1 MNKKVLTLCA
11 GVLLVGGS
19 AVFTVNAVNAGNGK
33 AQTAYVVKANAE
45 GVAGYEL
52 SVVEKASYTWSLV
65 KGDVYYLS
73 PVDGYFL
80 AKDGSIKSIKTSTP
94 DKVTILTDL
103 SISFDGTNSW
113 EQNGEKLYLWKE
125 DGTMQ
130 SYEGLNG
137 TVSKLAFATSKEV
150 VELTSGSTNTVY
162 INTEETSH
170 VIAVGTYGDKVDA
183 NTWTLHEG
191 GKLSVKGTSDAYLQ
205 SNLSL
210 LYSGESTAA
219 TFKYED
225 GILQMAIVGGY
236 TPVYVISTGLT
247 TDADAEGA
255 VPAVLY
261 AIDEEGKVDPE
272 AATEATEGS
281 FILGQGIAKDVIGE
295 TAYGT
300 ETISTVG
307 EGGAPGAEYGDIYGI
322 QYQNDGTLVIT
333 DVVETAIVPV
343 YIYYKDGDH
352 TYYYTTDGWKEN
364 TPVAWYLNN
373 KTLITLD
380 GEWGKSGITYTPDG
394 VTGVGEEGSGATIA
408 LAEKSIPADE
418 INNCEIPLLNA
429 VNGDYIILAG
439 RDEAGATIYIN
450 GDADG
455 KAVAGTSWQTADLW
469 KVTETVALGDG
480 RYAYKFVNRETGKQ
494 LEINGYE
501 RFMAYQYNG
510 GIQLLGVDER
520 RAEESVVITTTSG
533 TTSITTTVG
542 RATVLGFYQ
551 SKLEQFTAHWLLHR
565 YGSSFRLNVVDKYKD
580 IANKT
585 INGNEFDNTDLVP
598 VYWDATNGF
607 HEIAPE
613 NDEWNK
619 ENEKAFLL
627 KKKGT
632 NLYIVLNVTDKWS
645 NAVNDFVQGGYKF
658 EVLREANVED
668 VLEGRQVNNKT
679 YYPYFRINY
688 LEGKTEYD
696 ATSAINADKV
706 LDNTPVYCVE
716 IGSASKVFAY
726 DLVNLETTDANG
738 HLDVFV
744 TANDRCAD
752 NSARRPNVS
761 FYTTNENIVR
771 GEDATNNPLNYRY
784 VNITFKAGANMQ
796 FQNERNNWVNLDGK
810 VLGIAHPDRYSN
822 VPMPTEAGYF
832 LFDKAEGQWAVSMA
846 TKDGKV
852 TDSRKFVFTNREN
865 PSVSIAVKSMH
876 ALGNDVYAV
885 EYEAPSTSGSSVYS
899 NRPFGYYKDKNN
911 NYNQVM
917 RDTLIIKAAEGNLKL
932 TKGTHA
938 YNTDSYANWTKEEL
952 QDKTFQLSIDAASQ
966 LYVTENEGK
975 DSHFL
980 GLTADETEVTNWRLV
995 PFTAARVHDTD
1006 AVKYLTAGTDS
1017 VYTISHPMYWTGSE
1031 FKTYNDTTAIVA
1043 YALQNIQNN
1052 EWLRYDPS
1060 QNQTIE
1066 SMICDPNS
1074 KNFTTK
1080 DLNAAYRFV
1089 LKEKAKGAQK
1099 IEAGAYNIV
1108 GVTPWGLN
1116 SDNYVTDNGWD
1127 KNGNTVTGTPHYE
1140 LDYTNKLYGA
1150 TSYQNLGAIEVE
1162 NMYTQP
1168 TSNDIFTIATT
1179 ASQEYVL
1186 ATPRDTVRIYGNE
1199 ENDFLLYEKGQFLN
1213 LGNVGDIAPAVVL
1226 DSAYVKR
1233 PGNNRYQ
1240 YLLVVNPD
1248 YKEAKY
1254 DNHPDN
1260 NPTSQPVHMIKPDT
1274 MYGRFLV
1281 NKIDSAV
1288 LEARYHN
1295 NPYIN
1300 DIEADEKELKLGF
1313 QWGYHTG
1320 DKLFLTDGQNGPVIE
1335 EIALGTPD
1343 FNKAKFAFKYVNEAA
1358 SDAFKVQTA
1367 WYDYDSAVK
1376 AGLDNKEDWTWN
1388 NEGYLKSVNGVIVVT
1403 NGYTHGEE
1411 FLMTQDETNP
1421 TANETIAAEG
1431 AISVV
1436 ATDGAVVIKGAEGKN
1451 VVIATILGK
1460 VVANETVNSDNET
1473 IAVPAGIAVVS
1484 VDGESFKVVVK

>member
-19 AVFTVNAVNAGNGK
+19 AIFTVNAMNAGNEK
-33 AQTAYVVKANAE
+33 VQTTYVVKANAE

-52 SVVEKASYTWSLV
+52 SVVKEASYTWSLI

-73 PVDGYFL
+73 PEDGYFL
-80 AKDGSIKSIKTSTP
+80 AKDGFIKSIKTSTP
-94 DKVTILTDL
+94 DQVTILEDL
-103 SISFDGTNSW
+103 SISFDGKTSW

-170 VIAVGTYGDKVDA
+170 VIAVGTYGNKVDA

-205 SNLSL
+205 SDLSL
-210 LYSGESTAA
+210 LYSGETTAA

-225 GILQMAIVGGY
+225 GKLMQAVMGGY
-236 TPVYVISTGLT
+236 AQVFITETGLT
-247 TDADAEGA
+247 TDAEAEGA

-261 AIDEEGKVDPE
+261 AIKEDGTVNTT
-272 AATEATEGS
+272 AATEATGGS
-281 FILGQGIAKDVIGE
+281 FILGQGIAKDVIGD

-343 YIYYKDGDH
+343 YIYYKDGGH
-352 TYYYTTDGWKEN
+352 TYYYTTDGWKED

-380 GEWGKSGITYTPDG
+380 GEWSKSGITYTPDG

-551 SKLEQFTAHWLLHR
+551 SKLEQLTAHWLLHR

-619 ENEKAFLL
+619 EKEKAFLL

-796 FQNERNNWVNLDGK
+796 FQNERNNWVNLNGK
-810 VLGIAHPDRYSN
+810 VLGIN
-822 VPMPTEAGYF
+822 QNGVVMPTEADYF
-832 LFDKAEGQWAVSMA
+832 LADKAEGQWAVSV
-846 TKDGKV
+846 D
-852 TDSRKFVFTNREN
+852 TDDTRKFTFTNREN
-865 PSVSIAVKSMH
+865 PSKSISVKSMH

-885 EYEAPSTSGSSVYS
+885 EYEQNDEWGAQYNWYT
-899 NRPFGYYKDKNN
+899 RPFGFNTAGTVR
-911 NYNQVM
+911 NQAL
-917 RDTLIIKAAEGNLKL
+917 RDTLIIKAAEGNLKI
-932 TKGTHA
+932 TKGENA
-938 YNTDSYANWTKEEL
+938 YNTDSYANWTKEDL

-1052 EWLRYDPS
+1052 EWLTYDPS
-1060 QNQTIE
+1060 QSQTIE

-1074 KNFTTK
+1074 KNFTTANL
-1080 DLNAAYRFV
+1080 DEAYRFV
-1089 LKEKAKGAQK
+1089 LKEKAEGAQK
-1099 IEAGAYNIV
+1099 IESGAYNII

-1116 SDNYVTDNGWD
+1116 TDKYVTDKLYD
-1127 KNGNTVTGTPHYE
+1127 KDGNEVTGKPHYE
-1140 LDYTNKLYGA
+1140 LNYGKKLYGA
-1150 TSYQNLGAIEVE
+1150 TSYQKLGAIEVE
-1162 NMYTQP
+1162 YAYLQP

-1179 ASQEYVL
+1179 ASQEYVK
-1186 ATPRDTVRIYGNE
+1186 ATPRDTVRIYGAE
-1199 ENDFLLYEKGQFLN
+1199 ENDFLLYENGQFLN
-1213 LGNVGDIAPAVVL
+1213 MGNKAGIAPAMVL
-1226 DSAYVKR
+1226 DTAYYSR
-1233 PGNNRYQ
+1233 TGNNRYQ
-1240 YLLVVNPD
+1240 YLIVVNPD
-1248 YKEAKY
+1248 YKPEVPC
-1254 DNHPDN
+1254 DIEGHPAL
-1260 NPTSQPVHMIKPDT
+1260 HPDT

-1281 NKIDSAV
+1281 NQIDSAV
-1288 LEARYHN
+1288 MVSRNHN
-1295 NPYIN
+1295 NKFIN

-1313 QWGYHTG
+1313 QWGYRTG
-1320 DKLFLTDGQNGPVIE
+1320 DKLYLTAGKGGKVIE
-1335 EIALGTPD
+1335 TIDLSTPD
-1343 FNKAKFAFKYVNEAA
+1343 FNKAKFAFKYVNEAV
-1358 SDAFKVQTA
+1358 DKQFKVQTA

-1376 AGLDNKEDWTWN
+1376 AGLDNKDAWTWN
-1388 NEGYLKSVNGVIVVT
+1388 NEGYLRSVNGVIVVT

-1411 FLMTQDETNP
+1411 FLMAQENSDP
-1421 TANETIAAEG
+1421 TANESINAS
-1431 AISVV
+1431 SVV
-1436 ATDGAVVIKGAEGKN
+1436 VAGVDGAVVVKGAEGKN
-1451 VVIATILGK
+1451 VIVSTILGK
-1460 VVANETVNSDNET
+1460 VVANEVVSSDNAT
-1473 IAVPAGIAVVS
+1473 IAAPAGIVVVS

>member
-205 SNLSL
+205 SDLSL

-272 AATEATEGS
+272 AATDATEGS
-281 FILGQGIAKDVIGE
+281 FILGQGIAKDVIGD

-696 ATSAINADKV
+696 ATSAINADMV

-796 FQNERNNWVNLDGK
+796 FQNERNNWVNLNGK
-810 VLGIAHPDRYSN
+810 VLGIN
-822 VPMPTEAGYF
+822 QNGVVMPTEADYF
-832 LFDKAEGQWAVSMA
+832 LADKAEGQWAVSV
-846 TKDGKV
+846 D
-852 TDSRKFVFTNREN
+852 TDDTRKFTFTNREN
-865 PSVSIAVKSMH
+865 PSKSISVKSMH

-885 EYEAPSTSGSSVYS
+885 EYEQNDEWGAQYNWYT
-899 NRPFGYYKDKNN
+899 RPFGFNTAGTVR
-911 NYNQVM
+911 NQAL
-917 RDTLIIKAAEGNLKL
+917 RDTLIIKAAEGNLKI
-932 TKGTHA
+932 TKGENA
-938 YNTDSYANWTKEEL
+938 YNTDSYANWTKEDL
-952 QDKTFQLSIDAASQ
+952 QDKTFQLSIDAAAQ

-980 GLTADETEVTNWRLV
+980 GLSDDVLDVTNWRLV

-1031 FKTYNDTTAIVA
+1031 FKTYNDTTTIVA

-1116 SDNYVTDNGWD
+1116 NDKYVTDSNYD
-1127 KNGNTVTGTPHYE
+1127 KDGNVVTGKAHYE
-1140 LDYTNKLYGA
+1140 LDYSNKLYGA
-1150 TSYQNLGAIEVE
+1150 STYQNLGAIEVE

-1179 ASQEYVL
+1179 ASQEYVK
-1186 ATPRDTVRIYGNE
+1186 ATPRDTVRIYGAE
-1199 ENDFLLYEKGQFLN
+1199 ENDFLLFEKGQFLN
-1213 LGNVGDIAPAVVL
+1213 LGNANGIAPAMVL
-1226 DSAYVKR
+1226 DSAYVER

-1240 YLLVVNPD
+1240 YLLVVNPT
-1248 YKEAKY
+1248 YVEAKF
-1254 DNHPDN
+1254 DNHPN
-1260 NPTSQPVHMIKPDT
+1260 SPSVPHMIKPDT

-1281 NKIDSAV
+1281 NQIDSAV
-1288 LEARYHN
+1288 FVSRNHN
-1295 NPYIN
+1295 NKFIN
-1300 DIEADEKELKLGF
+1300 DIEADEKKVKLGF
-1313 QWGYHTG
+1313 QWGFHTG
-1320 DKLFLTDGQNGPVIE
+1320 DKLFLTDGENGPVIE
-1335 EIALGTPD
+1335 TLNLGTAD
-1343 FNKAKFAFKYVNEAA
+1343 FNKAKFAFKYVNQAVDET
-1358 SDAFKVQTA
+1358 FKVQTA

-1376 AGLDNKEDWTWN
+1376 AGLDNKDAWTWN
-1388 NEGYLKSVNGVIVVT
+1388 NEGFLESVNGVIVVT

-1411 FLMTQDETNP
+1411 FLMAQEDSNP
-1421 TANETIAAEG
+1421 TANESITAEG
-1431 AISVV
+1431 AVSVV

-1460 VVANETVNSDNET
+1460 VVANETINSDNET

>member
-150 VELTSGSTNTVY
+150 VELTSGTTKTAY
-162 INTEETSH
+162 INTPQGGTH
-170 VIAVGTYGDKVDA
+170 AIAVDTYNEKVDV
-183 NTWTLHEG
+183 NTWTLKD
-191 GKLSVKGTSDAYLQ
+191 GKLSVRGTSAAYLQ
-205 SNLSL
+205 SDLSL
-210 LYSGESTAA
+210 LYDDDTNNGDDTAA
-219 TFKYED
+219 SFKYED
-225 GILQMAIVGGY
+225 GKLMQAVMGGY
-236 TPVYVISTGLT
+236 AQVYITATGLT

-261 AIDEEGKVDPE
+261 AIDEEGNVSTE
-272 AATEATEGS
+272 AATEETEGS
-281 FILGQGIAKDVIGE
+281 FILGQGIAKDVIGD

-307 EGGAPGAEYGDIYGI
+307 EGGAPGAEYGDIAGV
-322 QYQNDGTLVIT
+322 QFLADGTLNIVD
-333 DVVETAIVPV
+333 DVLTADVPV
-343 YIYYKDGDH
+343 YIYYTVGEKTFYLTRVDGELKWTDDGSKTPWSLRNNELYDLNSEIAGNTHTIFGVKYTKDG
-352 TYYYTTDGWKEN
+352 
-364 TPVAWYLNN
+364 V
-373 KTLITLD
+373 
-380 GEWGKSGITYTPDG
+380 
-394 VTGVGEEGSGATIA
+394 VGESIPTVPEGADVTIA
-408 LAEKSIPADE
+408 LAQISFVANELDK
-418 INNCEIPLLNA
+418 CEIPLLNA
-429 VNGDYIILAG
+429 VNDDYIILAG
-439 RDEAGATIYIN
+439 RDNNGKVVYIN

-455 KAVAGTSWQTADLW
+455 KAEVGTNWQTADLW

-810 VLGIAHPDRYSN
+810 VLGIGQNN
-822 VPMPTEAGYF
+822 VVMPTEADYF
-832 LFDKAEGQWAVSMA
+832 LKDKAEGQWAVA
-846 TKDGKV
+846 LQTEDGKV
-852 TDSRKFVFTNREN
+852 TDSRKFVFMNREN
-865 PSVSIAVKSMH
+865 PDKKIWIESMH

-885 EYEAPSTSGSSVYS
+885 EYSDINSDEYPGY
-899 NRPFGYYKDKNN
+899 RYPFGFYTAGNN
-911 NYNQVM
+911 RNQVE

-938 YNTDSYANWTKEEL
+938 YNTDSYANWTKEDL

-1127 KNGNTVTGTPHYE
+1127 KNGNAVTGTPHYE

-1162 NMYTQP
+1162 GMYVQP

-1240 YLLVVNPD
+1240 YLLVVNPN
-1248 YKEAKY
+1248 YVPAQF
-1254 DNHPDN
+1254 DNHPN
-1260 NPTSQPVHMIKPDT
+1260 SPSVPHMIKPDT

-1281 NKIDSAV
+1281 NQIDSAV
-1288 LEARYHN
+1288 FVSRNHN
-1295 NPYIN
+1295 NKFIN
-1300 DIEADEKELKLGF
+1300 DVEADEKEVKLGF

-1320 DKLFLTDGQNGPVIE
+1320 DKLFLTDGENGPVIE
-1335 EIALGTPD
+1335 TLNLHGT
-1343 FNKAKFAFKYVNEAA
+1343 
-1358 SDAFKVQTA
+1358 T
-1367 WYDYDSAVK
+1367 
-1376 AGLDNKEDWTWN
+1376 
-1388 NEGYLKSVNGVIVVT
+1388 
-1403 NGYTHGEE
+1403 
-1411 FLMTQDETNP
+1411 
-1421 TANETIAAEG
+1421 TIQ
-1431 AISVV
+1431 
-1436 ATDGAVVIKGAEGKN
+1436 
-1451 VVIATILGK
+1451 L
-1460 VVANETVNSDNET
+1460 
-1473 IAVPAGIAVVS
+1473 
-1484 VDGESFKVVVK
+1484 

>member
-94 DKVTILTDL
+94 DKITILTDL

-261 AIDEEGKVDPE
+261 AIDEEGNVSTE
-272 AATEATEGS
+272 AATEATDGS

-784 VNITFKAGANMQ
+784 VNITFKSGANMQ
-796 FQNERNNWVNLDGK
+796 FQNERNNWVNLNGK
-810 VLGIAHPDRYSN
+810 VLGIN
-822 VPMPTEAGYF
+822 QNGVVMPTEADYF
-832 LFDKAEGQWAVSMA
+832 LFDKAEGQWAVSV
-846 TKDGKV
+846 D
-852 TDSRKFVFTNREN
+852 TDDTRKFTFTNREN
-865 PSVSIAVKSMH
+865 PSKSISVKSMH

-885 EYEAPSTSGSSVYS
+885 EYEQNDEWGAQYNWYT
-899 NRPFGYYKDKNN
+899 RPFGFNTAGTVR
-911 NYNQVM
+911 NQAL

-932 TKGTHA
+932 TKGAHA
-938 YNTDSYANWTKEEL
+938 YNTDSYANWTKEDL

-1127 KNGNTVTGTPHYE
+1127 KNGNAVTGTPHYE

-1162 NMYTQP
+1162 GMYVQP

-1335 EIALGTPD
+1335 EIAVRLRFSCEGWFGQQGRLD
-1343 FNKAKFAFKYVNEAA
+1343 LEQRRLLEVCKRCNRSNERLYTRRR
-1358 SDAFKVQTA
+1358 V
-1367 WYDYDSAVK
+1367 
-1376 AGLDNKEDWTWN
+1376 LD
-1388 NEGYLKSVNGVIVVT
+1388 GSR
-1403 NGYTHGEE
+1403 
-1411 FLMTQDETNP
+1411 
-1421 TANETIAAEG
+1421 
-1431 AISVV
+1431 
-1436 ATDGAVVIKGAEGKN
+1436 
-1451 VVIATILGK
+1451 
-1460 VVANETVNSDNET
+1460 
-1473 IAVPAGIAVVS
+1473 
-1484 VDGESFKVVVK
+1484 